1 MKRKM
6 FEILQ
11 NINKEI
17 LISLNS
23 LTDIKIIWDIVYVF
37 ADAPV
42 FLIPLF
48 LAWYWIYNRNNDD
61 EKKKLILTFYSIVFA
76 VLINILIQQFIHL
89 ERPETALSGASKMI
103 LNHIPDASF
112 PSDHAAVSIAFLTSI
127 FLFWFVRIFL
137 IFLPLFIIMN
147 LSRVIWWVHWPFDVL
162 AWSIIWVI
170 SSFIIYKWK
179 DFIIFEKI
187 NGLVLK
193 IAKIFRL

>member
-1 MKRKM
+1 M

-17 LISLNS
+17 LVSLNS
-23 LTDIKIIWDIVYVF
+23 LTEIKFIADIVYVF
-37 ADAPV
+37 ADVPV

-48 LAWYWIYNRNNDD
+48 LAWYWIYKRNDSQ
-61 EKKKLILTFYSIVFA
+61 EKKKLLLTFYSVIFA
-76 VLINILIQQFIHL
+76 VLINVIIQQFVHL

-147 LSRVIWWVHWPFDVL
+147 LSRIIWWVHWPFDILV
-162 AWSIIWVI
+162 WSIIWII
-170 SSFIIYKWK
+170 SAFIIYKWK

-187 NGLVLK
+187 NSFVFR
-193 IAKIFRL
+193 IARFFWL

>member
-1 MKRKM
+1 M

-17 LISLNS
+17 LVSLNS
-23 LTDIKIIWDIVYVF
+23 LTEIKFIADIVYVF

-48 LAWYWIYNRNNDD
+48 LAWYWIYKRNDSQ
-61 EKKKLILTFYSIVFA
+61 EKKKLLLTFYSVVFA
-76 VLINILIQQFIHL
+76 VLINIIIQQFVHL

-147 LSRVIWWVHWPFDVL
+147 LSRIIWWVHWPFDILV
-162 AWSIIWVI
+162 WSIIWII
-170 SSFIIYKWK
+170 SAFIIYKWK

-187 NGLVLK
+187 NSFVFR
-193 IAKIFRL
+193 IARFFWL

>member
-1 MKRKM
+1 M

-17 LISLNS
+17 LVSLNS
-23 LTDIKIIWDIVYVF
+23 LTEIKFIADIVYVF
-37 ADAPV
+37 ADVPV

-48 LAWYWIYNRNNDD
+48 LAWYWIYKRNDSQ
-61 EKKKLILTFYSIVFA
+61 EKKKLLLTFYSVIFA
-76 VLINILIQQFIHL
+76 VLINIIIQQFVHL

-147 LSRVIWWVHWPFDVL
+147 LSRIIWWVHWPFDILV
-162 AWSIIWVI
+162 WSIIWII
-170 SSFIIYKWK
+170 SAFIIYKWK

-187 NGLVLK
+187 NSFVFRV
-193 IAKIFRL
+193 AKFFWL

>member
-1 MKRKM
+1 M

-17 LISLNS
+17 LVSLNS
-23 LTDIKIIWDIVYVF
+23 LTEIKFIADIVYVF
-37 ADAPV
+37 ADVPV

-48 LAWYWIYNRNNDD
+48 LAWYWIYKRNDSQ
-61 EKKKLILTFYSIVFA
+61 EKKKLLLTFYSVIFA
-76 VLINILIQQFIHL
+76 VLINIIIQQFVHL

-147 LSRVIWWVHWPFDVL
+147 LSRIIWWVHWPFDILV
-162 AWSIIWVI
+162 WSIIWII
-170 SSFIIYKWK
+170 SAFIIYKWK

-187 NGLVLK
+187 NSFVFR
-193 IAKIFRL
+193 IAKFFWL